1 MPSANILIVD
11 DTPFNNEILKI
22 GLSAHGYQI
31 DTAPSAA
38 EAEKKLAAKTPD
50 LILLDVLM
58 PEVNGYDF
66 CERLKSNANTRD
78 IPVIFMSALHETVDK
93 LRGFAVGGVDYLT
106 KPLEFDE
113 VLVRVRT
120 HLTLYQQR
128 REIERLY
135 AQASE
140 LATLHERQRIAR
152 ELHDSLNQSL
162 FSINSIAESLPRIFA
177 KNPSKA
183 VQYAH
188 QLAVLTRGAQAEMRA
203 LLLELRQDALEGTD
217 LADLLRQLCGIFAA
231 NSVVELTLDLV
242 SGIQLT
248 SQAQTVFYRVA
259 QEALNNVARHSQASQ
274 VYVSLQ
280 HTGRNGNS
288 GVEMVIK
295 DDGLGFD
302 LSAIPADHFGVRIMH
317 ERADTVGA
325 KLIISTLPGYGT
337 TVRLTL

>member
-11 DTPFNNEILKI
+11 DTPFNNEVLRI
-22 GLSAHGYQI
+22 GLSAHGYHI
-31 DTAPSAA
+31 DTAISAA
-38 EAEKKLAAKTPD
+38 VADQKLAEHLPD

-58 PEVNGYDF
+58 PVTNGYEF
-66 CERLKSNANTRD
+66 CKSLKESPATRD

-162 FSINSIAESLPRIFA
+162 FSINSIAESLPRILA
-177 KNPSKA
+177 KNPAKA
-183 VQYAH
+183 AQYAE
-188 QLAVLTRGAQAEMRA
+188 QLVTLTRGAQTEMRA
-203 LLLELRQDALEGTD
+203 LLLELRPDALMGLK
-217 LADLLRQLCGIFAA
+217 LAVLLRQLCGIFAA
-231 NSVVELTLDLV
+231 NSTVEVTLEVDEAVELPPEQQ
-242 SGIQLT
+242 I
-248 SQAQTVFYRVA
+248 AFYRIA
-259 QEALNNVARHSQASQ
+259 QEALNNISRHAQA
-274 VYVSLQ
+274 Q
-280 HTGRNGNS
+280 HVTVTLTGGGPTVLLIN
-288 GVEMVIK
+288 
-295 DDGLGFD
+295 DDGCGFD
-302 LSAIPADHFGVRIMH
+302 LGTVPHDHFGLRIMH
-317 ERADTVGA
+317 ERAEEIGA
-325 KLIISTLPGYGT
+325 ELLITAMPGTGT
-337 TVRLTL
+337 SVRLTL

>member
-1 MPSANILIVD
+1 MPAANILIVD
-11 DTPFNNEILKI
+11 DTPFNNEVLKI
-22 GLSAHGYQI
+22 GLSAHGYKI
-31 DTAPSAA
+31 DTALSAEDA
-38 EAEKKLAAKTPD
+38 EAKLARTLPD

-58 PEVNGYDF
+58 PQVNGYEF
-66 CERLKSNANTRD
+66 CEKLKSSFTTRD

-152 ELHDSLNQSL
+152 DLHDSLNQSL
-162 FSINSIAESLPRIFA
+162 FSINSIAEALPRIFA
-177 KNPSKA
+177 KNPGKA
-183 VQYAH
+183 VQYAQ
-188 QLAVLTRGAQAEMRA
+188 QLAALTRGAQAEMRA

-231 NSVVELTLDLV
+231 NSVVELTLDLAEGV
-242 SGIQLT
+242 VLPPQT
-248 SQAQTVFYRVA
+248 QTVFYRVA
-259 QEALNNVARHSQASQ
+259 QEALNNVARHAQAAQ
-274 VYVSLQ
+274 VDVSLLRPD
-280 HTGRNGNS
+280 TGGL
-288 GVEMVIK
+288 ELIIK
-295 DDGLGFD
+295 DDGRGFD
-302 LSAIPADHFGVRIMH
+302 PGAIPADHFGVRIMH
-317 ERADTVGA
+317 ERAAAVGA
-325 KLIISTLPGYGT
+325 SLVVNTLPGHGT
-337 TVRLTL
+337 TVRLKL

>member
-1 MPSANILIVD
+1 MPLANILIVD
-11 DTPFNNEILKI
+11 DTPFNNEVLKV

-31 DTAPSAA
+31 DTALSAA
-38 EAEKKLAAKTPD
+38 LAELKLSAQLPD

-58 PEVNGYDF
+58 PQMNGYEF
-66 CERLKSNANTRD
+66 CERLKNSPRTRD

-162 FSINSIAESLPRIFA
+162 FSINSIAEALPRILQ
-177 KNPSKA
+177 KNPEKA

-188 QLAVLTRGAQAEMRA
+188 QLAVMTRGAQAEMRA
-203 LLLELRQDALEGTD
+203 LLLELRPEALAGAD
-217 LADLLRQLCGIFAA
+217 LADLLRQLCGIFAS
-231 NSVVELTLDLV
+231 NSTVELTLNLE
-242 SGIQLT
+242 SEIPPSPQI
-248 SQAQTVFYRVA
+248 STVFYRVA
-259 QEALNNVARHSQASQ
+259 QEALNNILRHAQATHVDVA
-274 VYVSLQ
+274 LQ
-280 HTGRNGNS
+280 RLAQGSIELTIRDNGR
-288 GVEMVIK
+288 
-295 DDGLGFD
+295 GFD
-302 LSAIPADHFGVRIMH
+302 AAAVPPDHFGLRIMH
-317 ERADTVGA
+317 ERAESIGA
-325 KLIISTLPGYGT
+325 TLFITTLVGYGT
-337 TVRLTL
+337 TVRLLL

>member
-11 DTPFNNEILKI
+11 DTPFNNEVLKI

-31 DTAPSAA
+31 DTATSAA
-38 EAEKKLAAKTPD
+38 VADTKLAERLPD

-58 PEVNGYDF
+58 PQVNGYDF
-66 CERLKSNANTRD
+66 CARLKENAATRD

-113 VLVRVRT
+113 VLVRIRT
-120 HLTLYQQR
+120 HLTLYHQR

-162 FSINSIAESLPRIFA
+162 FSINSIAEALPRIMA
-177 KNPSKA
+177 KNPVKA
-183 VQYAH
+183 AQYAE
-188 QLAVLTRGAQAEMRA
+188 QLVTLTRGAQAEMRA
-203 LLLELRQDALEGTD
+203 MLLELRPDALMGAS
-217 LADLLRQLCGIFAA
+217 LAALLRQLCGIFAA
-231 NSVVELTLDLV
+231 NSIVEVTLELDEGVTLPPQQQ
-242 SGIQLT
+242 I
-248 SQAQTVFYRVA
+248 VFYRIA
-259 QEALNNVARHSQASQ
+259 QEALNNISRHAQAQ
-274 VYVSLQ
+274 HVSMTLS
-280 HTGRNGNS
+280 NG
-288 GVEMVIK
+288 GHVQMVIA
-295 DDGLGFD
+295 DNGCGFD
-302 LSAIPADHFGVRIMH
+302 MGAVPSDHFGLRIMH
-317 ERADTVGA
+317 ERADDIGA
-325 KLIISTLPGYGT
+325 SLIVSTMTGSGT

>member
-11 DTPFNNEILKI
+11 DTPFNNEVLKI
-22 GLSAHGYQI
+22 GLSAQGYHI
-31 DTAPSAA
+31 DTAISAQAA
-38 EAEKKLAAKTPD
+38 EEMLAKQLPD

-58 PEVNGYDF
+58 PVTNGYEF
-66 CERLKSNANTRD
+66 CASLKQNPATHD

-113 VLVRVRT
+113 VVVRVRT

-162 FSINSIAESLPRIFA
+162 FSINSIAEALPRIMA
-177 KNPSKA
+177 KNPVKA
-183 VQYAH
+183 VGYAE
-188 QLAVLTRGAQAEMRA
+188 QLVTLTRGAQAEMRA
-203 LLLELRQDALEGTD
+203 MLVELRPDALMGAS
-217 LADLLRQLCGIFAA
+217 LAALLRQLCGIFAA
-231 NSVVELTLDLV
+231 NSIVEVTLELDEGVKLPPE
-242 SGIQLT
+242 IQI
-248 SQAQTVFYRVA
+248 VFYRIA
-259 QEALNNVARHSQASQ
+259 QEALNNIARHAQCQ
-274 VYVSLQ
+274 HVSVTLSNGT
-280 HTGRNGNS
+280 HTQ
-288 GVEMVIK
+288 MVIT
-295 DDGLGFD
+295 DDGCGFD
-302 LSAIPADHFGVRIMH
+302 MNAVPHDHFGLRIMH
-317 ERADTVGA
+317 ERADDIGA
-325 KLIISTLPGYGT
+325 SLIISTMTGSGT